1 MAEYMYQTQGT
12 CSRQIRVELEGAV
25 VKNVV
30 FYGGCDGNLKAIPK
44 LVEGLTVDQVE
55 EKLSGITCGF
65 KSTSCADQ
73 LARAVRQAY
82 QREEKNHEGHPYR

>member
-65 KSTSCADQ
+65 KSTSCPDRFAAALED
-73 LARAVRQAY
+73 AMKGT
-82 QREEKNHEGHPYR
+82 EDK